1 MRYPF
6 IQTHLHEGRFSLAGL
21 CRTMRVSISG
31 YHAWFR
37 RLDAPENSRSQQE
50 KQLLVRIKSAHQES
64 DGTYGSPR
72 IFRDLR
78 EEGFKISRKRI
89 ERIMRKHRICGQPLK
104 RFKVTTDSKHD
115 LPVAENLLDQNFEVE
130 APNTRW
136 SGDITYIWTGQ
147 GWLYLAV
154 ILDLWSRR
162 VVGWSMQAHLERAL
176 VLEALDA
183 AIRQRQPHPSN
194 RLICHSDR
202 GSQYASGDYQ
212 TILRDNGI
220 ACSMSRKGNCY
231 DNAPVE
237 SFFASLKR
245 ELIYRRRFASR
256 EDART
261 AVFAWIESWYN
272 RKRRHSAL
280 GYLSPEQFEKQQQS
294 LQAAT

>member
-1 MRYPF
+1 
-6 IQTHLHEGRFSLAGL
+6 
-21 CRTMRVSISG
+21 MRVSMSG
-31 YHAWFR
+31 YHAWTC
-37 RLDAPENSRSQQE
+37 RLRGPESNRAVQE
-50 KQLLVRIKSAHQES
+50 KQLLVRIKVAHAES
-64 DGTYGSPR
+64 QGTYGSPR

-78 EEGFKISRKRI
+78 EDGFRIGRKRI
-89 ERIMRKHRICGQPLK
+89 ERIMRKHGISARPRK
-104 RFKVTTDSKHD
+104 RYRVTTDSKHN
-115 LPVAENLLDQNFEVE
+115 LPVAENLLDQKFEAE
-130 APNTRW
+130 TANTRW

-162 VVGWSMQAHLERAL
+162 VVGWSMQANLERAL

-183 AIRQRQPHPSN
+183 AIRNRFGKRQPQPSN
-194 RLICHSDR
+194 GLICHSDR

-212 TILRDNGI
+212 MVLRENGI

-256 EDART
+256 EEART
-261 AVFAWIESWYN
+261 AVFAWIEGWYN
-272 RKRRHSAL
+272 RRRRHSAL
-280 GYLSPEQFEKQQQS
+280 GYLSPEEFEKQQQS
-294 LQAAT
+294 LKAVA

>member
-1 MRYPF
+1 MK
-6 IQTHLHEGRFSLAGL
+6 
-21 CRTMRVSISG
+21 VSISG

-37 RLDAPENSRSQQE
+37 RLHGPGSSRGNEE
-50 KQLLVRIKSAHQES
+50 KQLLDRIKTAHRQS

-72 IFRDLR
+72 IYKDLR
-78 EEGFKISRKRI
+78 ADGLRIGRKRI
-89 ERIMRKHRICGQPLK
+89 ERIMRKHGISARPLR
-104 RFKVTTDSKHD
+104 RFKVTTDSNHQ

-136 SGDITYIWTGQ
+136 SADITYLWTGQ

-162 VVGWSMQAHLERAL
+162 VVGWSMQANMERAL

-183 AIRQRQPHPSN
+183 ALRKRRPHKTGG
-194 RLICHSDR
+194 LICHSDR

-212 TILRDNGI
+212 IVLRENGI
-220 ACSMSRKGNCY
+220 TCSMSRKGNCY

-245 ELIYRRRFASR
+245 ELVHRRKFATR
-256 EDART
+256 EEART

-280 GYLSPEQFEKQQQS
+280 GYLSPEQFEKHHQS
-294 LQAAT
+294 QPMAA

>member
-1 MRYPF
+1 
-6 IQTHLHEGRFSLAGL
+6 
-21 CRTMRVSISG
+21 MRVSISG
-31 YHAWFR
+31 YHAWLR
-37 RLDAPENSRSQQE
+37 RIDGPESSRSKE
-50 KQLLVRIKSAHQES
+50 ENQLLIRIKTAHSES
-64 DGTYGSPR
+64 QGTYGSPR

-78 EEGFKISRKRI
+78 EEGMKISRKRI
-89 ERIMRKHRICGQPLK
+89 ERIMREHGISARPLR
-104 RFKVTTDSKHD
+104 RFKVTTDSNHQ

-136 SGDITYIWTGQ
+136 SGDITYLWTGQ

-162 VVGWSMQAHLERAL
+162 VVGWSMQVNLERAL

-183 AIRQRQPHPSN
+183 ALRQRRPKENSG
-194 RLICHSDR
+194 LICHSDR

-212 TILRDNGI
+212 RVLSDNGI
-220 ACSMSRKGNCY
+220 TCSMSRKGNCY

-245 ELIYRRRFASR
+245 ELVYRRRFATR
-256 EDART
+256 EEART
-261 AVFAWIESWYN
+261 AVFAWIEGWYN

-280 GYLSPEQFEKQQQS
+280 GYLSPEQFEKQQQT
-294 LQAAT
+294 QPMAA